1 MVQFHVAFYSGQK
14 TPAGPRVLKHKRAA
28 VCTRGVICFHPF
40 RFMAGIYKEA
50 NPTIHKCV
58 MYLTEWG
65 RDVKCPT
72 WTRVHVGNK
81 APIFVDD
88 RALHVAAKVK
98 FHYRISVVFVLVLFP
113 NTCECF
119 QYFDKGYFRE
129 MAREPIVSKIY
140 VNRILTKKWN
150 RNRVKLKDKFSN
162 TL

>member
-65 RDVKCPT
+65 GRKMSDVDSSARRKQST
-72 WTRVHVGNK
+72 YLRGRQGTTRGGESEISLSDLGCFRFGSVSEYVRVF
-81 APIFVDD
+81 PIF
-88 RALHVAAKVK
+88 R
-98 FHYRISVVFVLVLFP
+98 
-113 NTCECF
+113 
-119 QYFDKGYFRE
+119 
-129 MAREPIVSKIY
+129 
-140 VNRILTKKWN
+140 
-150 RNRVKLKDKFSN
+150 
-162 TL
+162 